1 MGLGMNDVVPIDT
14 HVFYITSTYY
24 LPELPP
30 MISKSKSHWP
40 MIHEFWKSQFGE
52 YAGWAQSMLF
62 TSELSMV
69 KGTQG
74 TKRKYRK

>member
-1 MGLGMNDVVPIDT
+1 MGLGMSDVVPIDT
-14 HVFYITSTYY
+14 HVFYVTSTYY

-30 MISKSKSHWP
+30 MSSTSKSHWA

-62 TSELSMV
+62 TSELPMV
-69 KGTQG
+69 KS